1 LCRRPPDELASFPLT
16 VLHVDVAAGIFEAAI
31 LKGAVDENPLIQDQV
46 LVLENLVFVSSHEKT
61 RLPPPG
67 RGRKLGVELGVEV
80 FSGELKAVSRQ
91 P

>member
-1 LCRRPPDELASFPLT
+1 LATFSLT

-31 LKGAVDENPLIQDQV
+31 LKGAVDENPVVQNQV
-46 LVLENLVFVSSHEKT
+46 LVLENLVFVSSHAKT

-67 RGRKLGVELGVEV
+67 RGRKPGVEV
-80 FSGELKAVSRQ
+80 FSGGLKAVSRQ